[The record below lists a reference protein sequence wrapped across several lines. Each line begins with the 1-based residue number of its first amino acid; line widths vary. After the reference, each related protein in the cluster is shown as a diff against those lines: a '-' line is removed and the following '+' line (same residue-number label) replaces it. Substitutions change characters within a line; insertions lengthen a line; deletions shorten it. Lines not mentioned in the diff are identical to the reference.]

1 MGKLNRIFI
10 GIPKRYHDGPLEP
23 SAQKCIDGIINYG
36 TEKNIYECVEMQWG
50 GMSITQNSYKLIQEF
65 LFGKEGKKCSHFL
78 YTGDDLT
85 FPPDALAM
93 LLESDRPV
101 IVGCATW
108 KTPPFFVN
116 CSVLDSVG
124 KESKIFVT
132 KDMLLRGLVSEV
144 FAAGSGFM
152 LIKREVM
159 EDVHNFW
166 KDYYKNFVALMPKK
180 FQNFQPVPYFPVTYD
195 GKGFT
200 STDYAFCDAV
210 RACGHKIWLH
220 CGAVIGHIW
229 KKQYSVLDH
238 IMWREAY
245 GMALQEPDFPT
256 QKIEPVHFKSSH
268 SDGKE
273 FFFGTDKPGA
283 NGSDTGVVAEP
294 ALESV
299 S

>member
-1 MGKLNRIFI
+1 MDELKRIFI
-10 GIPKRYHDGPLEP
+10 GIPKRYHDGSLEP
-23 SAQKCIDGIINYG
+23 SAQKCLDAIADYGIDKGL
-36 TEKNIYECVEMQWG
+36 YESAEVQWG
-50 GMSITQNSYKLIQEF
+50 GMSITQNSYKMIQHF
-65 LFGKEGKKCSHFL
+65 LNDKEAKKCSHFL

-85 FPPDALAM
+85 FAPDALAM
-93 LLESDRPV
+93 LLEADRPV

-116 CSVLDSVG
+116 CSVLDAEG
-124 KESKIFVT
+124 KESKIYVT
-132 KDMLLRGLVSEV
+132 KDMLVKGLVSEV

-166 KDYYKNFVALMPKK
+166 REHRRNFLALMPKK
-180 FQNFQPVPYFPVTYD
+180 FHNFQPVPYFPVTYD

-210 RACGHKIWLH
+210 RACDHKIYLH
-220 CGAVIGHIW
+220 CGVVVGHIW

-238 IMWREAY
+238 IQWRNNY
-245 GMALQEPDFPT
+245 GMAVQEPDFPT
-256 QKIEPVHFKSSH
+256 QQITPIRFKSSQA
-268 SDGKE
+268 DGKE
-273 FFFGTDKPGA
+273 YFFGTDKSSA
-283 NGSDTGVVAEP
+283 NGSGDKPVREP
-294 ALESV
+294 ALESI

>member
-23 SAQKCIDGIINYG
+23 SAQKCLDGIQNYG
-36 TEKNIYECVEMQWG
+36 VDKGLYESMEVQWG
-50 GMSITQNSYKLIQEF
+50 GMSISQNSYKLIRTF
-65 LFGKEGKKCSHFL
+65 LFDEEGKKCSHFL

-93 LLESDRPV
+93 LLEADRPV

-116 CSVLDSVG
+116 CSVLDSQG
-124 KESKIFVT
+124 KESKIYVT
-132 KDMLLRGLVSEV
+132 QDMLIKGLVSEV

-152 LIKREVM
+152 LIKREVL

-166 KDYYKNFVALMPKK
+166 KEYYKNFTALMPKK

-195 GKGFT
+195 GEGFT

-210 RACGHKIWLH
+210 RACGHKLFLH
-220 CGAVIGHIW
+220 CGVVVGHIW
-229 KKQYSVLDH
+229 KKQFSVLDH
-238 IMWREAY
+238 VQWRNNY
-245 GMALQEPDFPT
+245 GMATQEPDFPT
-256 QKIEPVHFKSSH
+256 QKIDPIRFKSS
-268 SDGKE
+268 SADGKE
-273 FFFGTDKPGA
+273 YFFGTDKSGA
-283 NGSDTGVVAEP
+283 NGSDSSPVVEP